1 MLHIIDTSK
10 TDEISA
16 FLTTTFISHTY
27 EVESTTAIVQLW
39 DDLRKNVKLKEDLD
53 YVSAMLATGRVMDY
67 RFEIKDLN
75 FLHSIINDIN
85 TNILSRKIES
95 ADLQKELVY
104 AHITSASI
112 SRSEKVENIREI
124 IDLWMQ
130 IKEGLEIND
139 DLDLVAA
146 ILTTGRI
153 MELKIRAGGL
163 DFINTIY
170 MNLKKEL
177 ASQLAGTEIT
187 QKELVAAFL
196 TAAYIEI
203 SKKVEKIRDI
213 VDAWENVRSG
223 LVIKTQWDY
232 IAAILSTGKI
242 KDMDAMHIEGHEG
255 IKKINKKIRAQ
266 IKSVVGE

>member
-1 MLHIIDTSK
+1 LLPIIDTTK

-16 FLTTTFISHTY
+16 FLTTTFISHSY
-27 EVESTTAIVQLW
+27 EVESTKAIVELW
-39 DDLRKNVKLKEDLD
+39 DNLRNNVKLKEDLD
-53 YVSAMLATGRVMDY
+53 YISAMLATGRVMDY

-130 IKEGLEIND
+130 IKEGLVIND

-170 MNLKKEL
+170 LNIKKEL
-177 ASQLAGTEIT
+177 ASKLSGSDIT

-213 VDAWENVRSG
+213 VDAWENVRSD
-223 LVIKTQWDY
+223 LVVKTQWDY
-232 IAAILSTGKI
+232 IAAILATGKI

-255 IKKINKKIRAQ
+255 IKKINKKIRTQ
-266 IKSVVGE
+266 IKSIVGE